1 VTCVHSIPDAVKLI
15 IFLSLYFAPT
25 LIATEKL
32 IAHFANEQVSGQGN
46 SAFAIPHVTFDM

>member
-1 VTCVHSIPDAVKLI
+1 MCVHSIPDAVKLI
-15 IFLSLYFAPT
+15 IFLSPYFAPT

-32 IAHFANEQVSGQGN
+32 IAHFANEQVSGQDN